1 MNYKTIKI
9 EKNLNFVNL
18 ILNRPEVH
26 NALNE
31 ELISEFLNALEKLKE
46 EDFRVLILRGEGK
59 SFCSGGDISYLKKV
73 SDMDYQT
80 NLEEAKKLAD
90 LMYSLYFFP
99 KPTIAI
105 GQGNIFG
112 GGIGLIS
119 CCDFSFCDQSS
130 VFSFSEVK
138 LGIIPAVISP
148 YVIRKIGISKSKEL
162 FLSGRRFFSNEA
174 EKIGLITKSVE
185 KEKIEEEVNN
195 LISELLK
202 NSPNAMKNIKI
213 LVEENI
219 YSDLKL
225 LKIKTSE
232 FFAKIRSEQDAKEG
246 FKAFLEKRKPN
257 WYRE

>member
-9 EKNLNFVNL
+9 EKKINIVEL
-18 ILNRPEVH
+18 ILNRPKVH
-26 NALNE
+26 NALND
-31 ELISEFLNALEKLKE
+31 ELISEFLDALVKLKE

-59 SFCSGGDISYLKKV
+59 SFCSGGDINYLKKT
-73 SDMDYQT
+73 SEMDYQS

-90 LMYSLYFFP
+90 LMYSLYLFP

-112 GGIGLIS
+112 GGIGLIA
-119 CCDFSFCDQSS
+119 CCDFSFCDQNS

-138 LGIIPAVISP
+138 LGIIPSVISP
-148 YVIRKIGISKSKEL
+148 YVIRKIGMSKAKEL
-162 FLSGRRFFSNEA
+162 FLSGRRFFSKEA
-174 EKIGLITKSVE
+174 EEIGLITKSVQ

-202 NSPNAMKNIKI
+202 NSPNAMKYIKI
-213 LVEENI
+213 LIEENI
-219 YSDLKL
+219 HSDLEL
-225 LKIKTSE
+225 LKMKTSE
-232 FFAKIRSEQDAKEG
+232 FFAKIRSEQEAKEG